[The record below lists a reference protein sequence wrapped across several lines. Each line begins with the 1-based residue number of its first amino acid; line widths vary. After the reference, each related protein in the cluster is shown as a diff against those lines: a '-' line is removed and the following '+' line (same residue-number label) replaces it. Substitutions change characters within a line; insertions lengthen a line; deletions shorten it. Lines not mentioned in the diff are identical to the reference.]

1 VHFHIVHLHRGV
13 RLFCTRQSSSPS
25 HRNFSSIVVIVLEF
39 LRSFYTAT
47 IVKISYNQPAHLTP
61 LFLHAVLFTP
71 NSHHQSKRRA
81 FQFYNTAISIST
93 QTTSIRGSPT
103 FAMSQ
108 LGGMGATP
116 ARRSAR
122 ISQAGSVT
130 AQSVVTTMTT
140 GGTRQRKKGPLTKVK
155 ARKST
160 AYGASGRVGTAE
172 ELSISA
178 TGFAQAFQNQRGD
191 AVARDD
197 DEDEE
202 DDIDELGAE
211 TPRMS
216 GALNGRTSFR
226 SPSLASTP
234 VAPGLS
240 FEDSEDIAPS
250 ENDLAASVGN
260 TSKSFGPVH
269 EAGMLFR
276 PMRPE
281 SERSSSEEVYSQPL
295 WQKNRARRLQT
306 QGNKPVEK
314 ENGVPPQATQAQRP
328 KQAALASKRPL
339 DQPIEVVVAEEQARL
354 QREGPPPPSKS
365 RSQQSPNL
373 RRDDPLNVQNWLGN
387 VEPGEAPESE
397 WLWMKYAWPVFWTL
411 CGVVILSLLP
421 ALMRSGEFPESAP
434 RPGMLSA
441 VNARIS
447 HSWHSMADWI
457 KPTKQTL
464 EQELEQYR
472 DSDGSLGDNFFWQ
485 SLMKT
490 EKRVDS
496 RFEDMKNTITELK
509 KDLPEIMVVRRLP
522 DGRQEVTTEFWNALM
537 SKFNSGGD
545 AGWLEYVK
553 NNSEKLRS
561 ILGTH
566 MSSNPTD
573 ASPEAVSRKEFL
585 DLVQRE
591 YKKISGQVD
600 AKISEAIRGQAS
612 QIKAV
617 AQAEAKKAMI
627 DSIRL
632 HTLAQSNLLAN
643 YELTL
648 RKPNYFSLGHGAVID
663 PTLTSATYLGNK
675 TVSSWLPRRLAYS
688 GSPPRAALDNW
699 EEPGDCWC
707 AAPNP
712 FKGQAQLTVF
722 LPRPVFPQQVTIEHL
737 PMTMMP
743 EKKITNAPRTVE
755 LWVETDQPA
764 KYQFAHREGACLEG
778 PAGWTCLGSFVYN
791 IHASNHQQTF
801 DLDAQSSV
809 PVTKAMIRVT
819 SNWGADH
826 TCLYRVRLH
835 GRDVAADHQYEVHL
849 NDPI

>member
-1 VHFHIVHLHRGV
+1 
-13 RLFCTRQSSSPS
+13 
-25 HRNFSSIVVIVLEF
+25 
-39 LRSFYTAT
+39 
-47 IVKISYNQPAHLTP
+47 
-61 LFLHAVLFTP
+61 
-71 NSHHQSKRRA
+71 
-81 FQFYNTAISIST
+81 
-93 QTTSIRGSPT
+93 
-103 FAMSQ
+103 MSQ

-155 ARKST
+155 ARKSN
-160 AYGASGRVGTAE
+160 AYGASGRVGAAE

-197 DEDEE
+197 EESE
-202 DDIDELGAE
+202 DDVDELGAE

-216 GALNGRTSFR
+216 GALNGRPSFR
-226 SPSLASTP
+226 SSSIASDLATP

-240 FEDSEDIAPS
+240 FEDSEDIFPS
-250 ENDLAASVGN
+250 ENDLAMSIGN

-281 SERSSSEEVYSQPL
+281 SHHSSSEEGYAQPL

-306 QGNKPVEK
+306 QVNKPIEK
-314 ENGVPPQATQAQRP
+314 ENGIAPPGPQAQRAD
-328 KQAALASKRPL
+328 QAIPTSHGVS
-339 DQPIEVVVAEEQARL
+339 DQSINDVVAKEQARL
-354 QREGPPPPSKS
+354 QRDGPPQPRSKS
-365 RSQQSPNL
+365 RSQKSPNL
-373 RRDDPLNVQNWLGN
+373 RLDNPRHVESWLGN
-387 VEPGEAPESE
+387 VEPGQSPERE
-397 WLWMKYAWPVFWTL
+397 WHWMKYAWPAFWIA
-411 CGVVILSLLP
+411 CGVVLLSLLP
-421 ALMRSGEFPESAP
+421 VLLTSSEFSESAP

-441 VNARIS
+441 VNARLS
-447 HSWHSMADWI
+447 HTWHNVADWI

-464 EQELEQYR
+464 EQEMEQYKKR
-472 DSDGSLGDNFFWQ
+472 DSSSGDNTFWH

-490 EKRVDS
+490 EARVDN
-496 RFEDMKNTITELK
+496 RLGNMDKTITELGK
-509 KDLPEIMVVRRLP
+509 HLPEIMVVRRLP
-522 DGRQEVTTEFWNALM
+522 NGRLEVTTEFWNALM
-537 SKFNSGGD
+537 SKVNSGGD
-545 AGWLEYVK
+545 AVWRDFVK
-553 NNSEKLRS
+553 NNSEELRS
-561 ILGTH
+561 MLGTH
-566 MSSNPTD
+566 MDSNPTD
-573 ASPEAVSRKEFL
+573 ASPDAVSRNEFL
-585 DLVQRE
+585 GLVQKRYE
-591 YKKISGQVD
+591 KLSAQVD
-600 AKISEAIRGQAS
+600 EKVSEAIRGQSS

-617 AQAEAKKAMI
+617 AQAEAKKAI
-627 DSIRL
+627 VDSIRL

-663 PTLTSATYLGNK
+663 PTLTSATYLK
-675 TVSSWLPRRLAYS
+675 DPPKFYARFPRRFAYS
-688 GSPPRAALDNW
+688 DVPNPPRAALDNW

-712 FKGQAQLTVF
+712 SKGQAQLTVF
-722 LPRPVFPQQVTIEHL
+722 LPRPVFPQQITIEHL
-737 PMTMMP
+737 PMSMMP
-743 EKKITNAPRTVE
+743 DKKITNAPRNVE

-778 PAGWTCLGSFVYN
+778 PAGWTCLGSFAYN

-801 DLDAQSSV
+801 DLDAQTSV
-809 PVTKAMIRVT
+809 PVTKAMVRVT

-835 GRDVAADHQYEVHL
+835 GRDVVADHQYDVHL
-849 NDPI
+849 NDPVR